1 MNRETGEVIMTLG
14 KKEITQMTVLAEK
27 IEEEM
32 VEEIMILAELTPL
45 ATGIHEIS
53 ARRFHTWG
61 NLQ

>member
-1 MNRETGEVIMTLG
+1 MIQG
-14 KKEITQMTVLAEK
+14 KKEIIQMTVLAEK

-53 ARRFHTWG
+53 VRRFHTWG
-61 NLQ
+61 NL

>member
-1 MNRETGEVIMTLG
+1 MILG

-32 VEEIMILAELTPL
+32 VEGIMTLAELTPQ
-45 ATGIHEIS
+45 ATGTHEIS

-61 NLQ
+61 NL

>member
-1 MNRETGEVIMTLG
+1 MTQD
-14 KKEITQMTVLAEK
+14 KKGIIQMIVLAEK

-32 VEEIMILAELTPL
+32 EEGSMILADPTPL

-61 NLQ
+61 NL